1 VLQWLRAKTNL
12 IIAMT
17 LALSSLALYVRT
29 AAPTVL
35 TADSGEFQFV
45 PYMAGIAH
53 PTGYPL
59 YTMLGWLWSHVLPFG
74 EVAYRMNL
82 FSVLWAAVAVTL
94 LYITSTLFLR
104 LVSPGIPKGALH
116 VSALVATATFA
127 VSQTFWSQA
136 IIAEVYSL
144 HASFVVL
151 IFYLLLRWKAATGAN
166 WRPSR
171 IANPAGAEDRG
182 EEEAAGKTRRPANSL
197 LLVAF
202 TYGLSLTHH
211 RTMLL
216 LAPAVVAFL
225 WLAGRETRPTAAGS
239 ETRPTTGG
247 RMIHDGKF
255 ALKALVVLLLP
266 LLLYLY
272 IPWRAPFTPY
282 LRLPL
287 SADKELVLYQN
298 TPQGFFNLVMGQM
311 FRGELGYRT
320 ETLPR
325 LRMVADLLRDQ
336 FGLVGIALGLLGVL
350 RLALGRR
357 WALLALTGLTYLANL
372 LFTLVYFIGD
382 IFVLFIPSYLVFALW
397 LALGAATLG
406 EGIGEGI
413 VRWKGSP
420 VRYGPWEEG
429 YQKMISGIRS
439 MGSLATI
446 IPLCILPLTLLS
458 RNYPQIDQS
467 HNYQVR
473 DRWQEIL
480 AEPLP
485 GRAILV
491 SNDRDEIMPLWYY
504 QFVEGRR
511 PDLHGLFPRIVPD
524 PTYENIVGLVDEI
537 LTTGRPIYLIKEM
550 PGLEIKYQ
558 LEPFGSLVKVV
569 GPAVKKA
576 PDYSQRVSLSEEVLL
591 IGYDQEPLSP
601 RLGEELRVALY
612 WQTQEKLEAVY
623 SSFVHLVDEESQ
635 RVAGSDQQPG
645 GAFYP
650 TDLWRPDEILRDE
663 HVFTVPPETPPGKYR
678 LLVGMYSYPSLES
691 LGESVFLGRLEI
703 GN

>member
-1 VLQWLRAKTNL
+1 M
-12 IIAMT
+12 IAVI
-17 LALSSLALYVRT
+17 LALSSLALYVKT

-45 PYMAGIAH
+45 PYIAGIAH

-59 YTMLGWLWSHVLPFG
+59 YTMLGWLWSHALPLG
-74 EVAYRMNL
+74 DVAYRMNL
-82 FSVLWAAVAVTL
+82 FSALGAAAAVTL
-94 LYITSTLFLR
+94 LYITSILFLR
-104 LVSPGIPKGALH
+104 LASLNIPQGGLY
-116 VSALVATATFA
+116 VSALVAAATLA

-136 IIAEVYSL
+136 VIAEVYSL
-144 HASFVVL
+144 HALFVILV
-151 IFYLLLRWKAATGAN
+151 FYLLLRWKAAGKT
-166 WRPSR
+166 WRP
-171 IANPAGAEDRG
+171 A
-182 EEEAAGKTRRPANSL
+182 TWL

-202 TYGLSLTHH
+202 AYGLSLTHH

-216 LAPAVVAFL
+216 LAPAVLVFL
-225 WLAGRETRPTAAGS
+225 WLAGGETRPTAAAGM
-239 ETRPTTGG
+239 ETRPTATDG
-247 RMIHDGKF
+247 RMIHDGPL
-255 ALKALVVLLLP
+255 ALKALLVFLLP

-320 ETLPR
+320 ETLTR
-325 LRMVADLLRDQ
+325 LRMAADLLRDQ

-372 LFTLVYFIGD
+372 VFTMVYFIGD

-397 LALGAATLG
+397 LALGAATFG
-406 EGIGEGI
+406 EGVGEGL
-413 VRWKGSP
+413 VRWKGTT

-429 YQKMISGIRS
+429 YQKRILGIRS
-439 MGSLATI
+439 LVSLATV
-446 IPLCILPLTLLS
+446 IPFCILPLVLLA

-467 HNYQVR
+467 HNYEVR

-480 AEPLP
+480 AEGLP
-485 GRAILV
+485 WRAILV

-504 QFVEGRR
+504 QFVEGQR
-511 PDLHGLFPRIVPD
+511 PDLHGLFPGIVPE
-524 PTYENIVGLVDEI
+524 PTYENIVRLVDDI
-537 LTTGRPIYLIKEM
+537 LVTGRPIYLIKEM
-550 PGLEIKYQ
+550 PGLEIKYR
-558 LEPFGSLVKVV
+558 LEPFGSLVQVV
-569 GPAVKKA
+569 GPAVNKA
-576 PDYSQRVSLSEEVLL
+576 PDYSQRVNVSEEVLL

-601 RLGEELRVALY
+601 RPGEALRVTLY
-612 WQTQEKLEAVY
+612 WQTQGKLEEGY
-623 SSFVHLVDEESQ
+623 SSFVHLVDEQGQ

-650 TDLWRPDEILRDE
+650 TDLWRTGEILRDE
-663 HVFTVPPETPPGKYR
+663 HAFIVPPETPPGKYR
-678 LLVGMYSYPSLES
+678 LRVGMYSYPSLEP
-691 LGESVFLGRLEI
+691 LGEGVFIGRLEI
-703 GN
+703 RN